1 MAKTTLISASSSV
14 TIKIKDNYY
23 KVEYKEERELCE
35 GDNVDFERQSLW
47 DDVNTTVDT
56 QAEDI
61 LRTFNRK

>member
-47 DDVNTTVDT
+47 DDVNTTLDT

>member
-14 TIKIKDNYY
+14 TIKIKDNYD

>member
-1 MAKTTLISASSSV
+1 MTKTTLISASSSV

>member
-56 QAEDI
+56 RAEDI

>member
-23 KVEYKEERELCE
+23 KGEYKEERELCE
-35 GDNVDFERQSLW
+35 GDNVEFERQSLW

>member
-1 MAKTTLISASSSV
+1 MAKTTLISASSSKKK
-14 TIKIKDNYY
+14 KIKDNYY

>member
-35 GDNVDFERQSLW
+35 GDNVDFETQSLW

>member
-1 MAKTTLISASSSV
+1 MAKTTLMSASSSV

>member
-61 LRTFNRK
+61 LRTLNRK

>member
-35 GDNVDFERQSLW
+35 GDNVEFERQSLW

>member
-35 GDNVDFERQSLW
+35 GDNVDFERQNLW

>member
-35 GDNVDFERQSLW
+35 GDNVGFERQSLW

>member
-61 LRTFNRK
+61 VRTFNRK